1 MVSDKK
7 IKEEIAK
14 TVGDLMTHAMHSDD
28 ATAQH
33 VDAMRMMAAGLP
45 DALLDGVRMLR
56 DCTSMTTRQAVRA
69 LTAAALAGG
78 TVLRDAMEK
87 EGWKPG

>member
-1 MVSDKK
+1 VVSDKK

-14 TVGDLMTHAMHSDD
+14 AIGDLMTRAMHSDD

-33 VDAMRMMAAGLP
+33 VDAMRMMAEALP
-45 DALLDGVRMLR
+45 DALLDGVKLLR
-56 DCTSMTTRQAVRA
+56 DRTNMTTRQAVGA